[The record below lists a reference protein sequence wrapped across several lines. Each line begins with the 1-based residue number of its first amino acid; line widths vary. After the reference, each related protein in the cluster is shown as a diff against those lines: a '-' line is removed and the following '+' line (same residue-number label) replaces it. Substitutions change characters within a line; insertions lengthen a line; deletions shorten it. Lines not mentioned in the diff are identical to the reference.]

1 MCLDLLSVH
10 LSGLRFAARLPE
22 SAAAGGERVQPAA
35 PGLCPKH

>member
-1 MCLDLLSVH
+1 MRLELLSVR
-10 LSGLRFAARLPE
+10 LSGPRFAALPPE